1 MNNHSGINE
10 RLRARIEAEC
20 SAAQSLSEME
30 QKLRRWLHWLGNL
43 LLWGWLLWLSQEEP
57 KREKQC
63 PHCDETAK
71 YQRRREGTL
80 HTLFGSLRY
89 RRRYYVCPS
98 CRQGHYPLDDKLG
111 LRPNAMSAESERVAA
126 LVGVQMS
133 FAQASDLLAELIL
146 LELSDQSIAKATQV
160 YGKIVDETETR
171 RFEELSAPDNSS
183 EGPVPHPVRLYGSLD
198 GGRVQTRAAKGEPQ
212 PWRELKIGAWFQA
225 RGEPPKRADADWTI
239 QAYDMTYF
247 ADVCAADD
255 FGDVFWSTGVDRG
268 AEQTTELIILGDGA
282 RWIWDLV
289 DLHFP
294 DAVQIVDWFHA
305 SEYLAPVAKQA
316 FANKSERQQWL
327 KRVRDDLW
335 HGRLDAVIHA
345 CETHIQPHIAASDDP
360 AQCAVT
366 YYRNNRQ
373 RMDYPAYRANGY
385 QIGSGTIE
393 SAVKQIAA
401 QRMKVS
407 GARWNLSSA
416 RQVAKARAAFLS
428 DQWDELATQ
437 REHLAKCA

>member
-1 MNNHSGINE
+1 MNDHIDITEN
-10 RLRARIEAEC
+10 LRAQIEAEL
-20 SAAQSLSEME
+20 SEPQSLSEME
-30 QKLRRWLHWLGNL
+30 QKLRRWMQRLGNL
-43 LLWGWLLWLSQEEP
+43 LLWGWLLWLSRAERKQE
-57 KREKQC
+57 QSC
-63 PHCDETAK
+63 PHCGETAK
-71 YQRRREGTL
+71 YQRQREGRL
-80 HTLFGSLRY
+80 HTRFGTLRY
-89 RRRYYVCPS
+89 RRGYYLCS
-98 CRQGHYPLDDKLG
+98 TCRQGHYPLDDKLG
-111 LRPNAMSAESERVAA
+111 LRPNAMSAEVERLGA
-126 LVGVQMS
+126 LVGVQMP
-133 FAQASDLLAELIL
+133 FAQASDLLADLTLID
-146 LELSDQSIAKATQV
+146 LSDQSIAKATQA
-160 YGKIVDETETR
+160 YGKVVDKTETQ
-171 RFEELSAPDNSS
+171 RFEDLSAPDTPS
-183 EGPVPHPVRLYGSLD
+183 ETPAPRPVRLYGSLD

-225 RGEPPKRADADWTI
+225 RGEPPKRADEDWTI

-255 FGDVFWSTGVDRG
+255 FGDIFWSTGVDRG
-268 AEQTTELIILGDGA
+268 AEQVTELIILGDGA
-282 RWIWDLV
+282 RWIWELV

-294 DAVQIVDWFHA
+294 DAIQIVDWFHA

-316 FANKSERQQWL
+316 FADKARRQQWL

-335 HGRLDAVIHA
+335 HGRLDAVIDA
-345 CETHIQPHIAASDDP
+345 CETHIRPHLAASDDP

-373 RMDYPAYRANGY
+373 RMNYPTYRANGY

-393 SAVKQIAA
+393 SAVKQIAS

-428 DQWDELATQ
+428 GQWDTLATQ
-437 REHLAKCA
+437 RKHLAQCA